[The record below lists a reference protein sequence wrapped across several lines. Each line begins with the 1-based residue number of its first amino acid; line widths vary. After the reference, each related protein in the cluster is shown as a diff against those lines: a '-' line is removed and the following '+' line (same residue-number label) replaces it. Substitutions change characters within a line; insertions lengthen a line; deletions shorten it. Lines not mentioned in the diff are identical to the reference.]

1 MKHRL
6 TSFLRDQRGANL
18 VEYIIVLG
26 LVALIAIS
34 AFDKFGTGVKDK
46 VGEQTEALQQINGTA
61 Q

>member
-1 MKHRL
+1 MKQHIHSL
-6 TSFLRDQRGANL
+6 IRDQRGANL

-34 AFDKFGTGVKDK
+34 AFDKFGSGVKEK
-46 VGEQTEALQQINGTA
+46 VGQQTEALQKINGQA

>member
-1 MKHRL
+1 MQHRL
-6 TSFLRDQRGANL
+6 ISLFRDQRGANL

-34 AFDKFGTGVKDK
+34 AFDKFGNGVKAK
-46 VGEQTEALQQINGTA
+46 VGEQTQALQQINGQA

>member
-1 MKHRL
+1 MKHYIHSL
-6 TSFLRDQRGANL
+6 LRDQRGANL

-34 AFDKFGTGVKDK
+34 AFDKFGSGVKEK
-46 VGEQTEALQQINGTA
+46 VGQQTEALQKINGQA